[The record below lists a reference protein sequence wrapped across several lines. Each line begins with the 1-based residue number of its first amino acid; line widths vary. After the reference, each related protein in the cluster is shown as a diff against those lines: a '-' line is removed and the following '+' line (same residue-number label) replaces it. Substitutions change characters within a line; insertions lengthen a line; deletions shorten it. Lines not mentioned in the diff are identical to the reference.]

1 MRLYLYNPIK
11 VMRKNKFKLFAS
23 FLNKNG
29 DHSEK
34 KLFASPE
41 EQAEYDKLDF
51 LWNQCFPPETE
62 ATDIW

>member
-51 LWNQCFPPETE
+51 L
-62 ATDIW
+62 

>member
-1 MRLYLYNPIK
+1 
-11 VMRKNKFKLFAS
+11 MRKNKFKLFAS

-51 LWNQCFPPETE
+51 LWNQCFPQKQRLRIYGKSTR
-62 ATDIW
+62 

>member
-1 MRLYLYNPIK
+1 
-11 VMRKNKFKLFAS
+11 MRKNKFKLFAS

-51 LWNQCFPPETE
+51 LWNQCLSYSACSSGDANNFFSE
-62 ATDIW
+62 